1 MQQNT
6 NYQNQNRNKSSLFLE
21 TMNETCKKR
30 ITYFLTIFFFLFS
43 IVIGKAFKIQ
53 ILDKE
58 ALLERSRD
66 QIVREATI
74 YPKRGSILDRNGNP
88 LAINTQ
94 TYSIFTIPKNL
105 NNRFSN
111 YKKLSTIIPSLPY
124 RIILK
129 KIKDRKRYTWLARKI
144 PLKEEQVK
152 QIKQLEG
159 IYIEAVPKRIY
170 PNGELLSQILGF
182 VGIDN
187 IGLSGVEYLFDKN
200 LRGRPKVLKYIKDAK
215 GRPIKFEGRF
225 QDNEN
230 HDIVLSIDKDL
241 QATVEKYLKEAVLKH
256 NADGGGIGVLDV
268 KTGEVM
274 AMANYPNYDPNNW
287 EHSRETYRK
296 LPFVTN
302 PMEPGS
308 TFKILTIASAL
319 ENKTARP
326 DTNFYC
332 ERGELPL
339 DGHVIR
345 EAEEK
350 KIFEWLSVT
359 DIIKYSSNIGTTKI
373 AFDLTYPKL
382 YETLNAFNIGEKT
395 GIEIPGESRG
405 IFSHEENISGL
416 RLSNLSF
423 GQGVAVTGIQMLS
436 LYAVI
441 ANDGVYVL
449 PTILKGKERDK
460 RVVLSKQ
467 TAMELENM
475 LVEAV
480 ENGTGTNAKV
490 SHFVIAGK
498 TGTAQRPDSEGGYRG
513 HVASFIGYP
522 INVENP
528 FIIYVYID
536 NPKGKHYY
544 GSTVAAPIFRKI
556 AQYIL
561 YKDKDF
567 AKLATIGTNDKNLD
581 HVGLV
586 QASTRKFAEG
596 LVPSFLGLDKKNT
609 KRIARRLKL
618 NILNQGAGVVIEQSP
633 NPGIKLQEDT
643 VINLIYRPPKLD

>member
-1 MQQNT
+1 
-6 NYQNQNRNKSSLFLE
+6 
-21 TMNETCKKR
+21 MNETCKKR
-30 ITYFLTIFFFLFS
+30 INYFLVVFFFLFS
-43 IVIGKAFKIQ
+43 IIVGKALKIQ
-53 ILDKE
+53 VFDQK
-58 ALLERSRD
+58 ALLKRSRD

-88 LAINTQ
+88 LAINIQ

-105 NNRFSN
+105 DGRFSN
-111 YKKLSTIIPSLPY
+111 YKKLSVIIPSLSY
-124 RIILK
+124 KAILK

-144 PLKEEQVK
+144 SLDEGQVK
-152 QIKQLEG
+152 QIKKLEG
-159 IYIEAVPKRIY
+159 IYIESVPKRIY

-187 IGLSGVEYLFDKN
+187 IGLSGVEYLFDKE
-200 LRGRPKVLKYIKDAK
+200 LRGEPKVLKYIKDAK
-215 GRPIKFEGRF
+215 GRPIKFERRL

-230 HDIVLSIDKDL
+230 YDIVLSLDKDL
-241 QATVEKYLKEAVLKH
+241 QAIVEKYLKDAVLKH

-268 KTGEVM
+268 KTGEVL

-287 EHSRETYRK
+287 ENSQETYRK
-296 LPFVTN
+296 LSFVTD

-319 ENKTARP
+319 ENKIARS

-332 ERGELPL
+332 EKGELTL

-350 KIFEWLSVT
+350 KTFEWLSVK

-405 IFSHEENISGL
+405 IFSHEENISAL

-423 GQGVAVTGIQMLS
+423 GQGLAVTGVQMLS
-436 LYAVI
+436 LYGAI
-441 ANDGVYVL
+441 ANGGVYVL
-449 PTILKGKERDK
+449 PTIIKGKKREK
-460 RVVLSKQ
+460 RVVLSEQ
-467 TAMELENM
+467 TATELENM

-480 ENGTGTNAKV
+480 ENGTGTNAKF

-498 TGTAQRPDSEGGYRG
+498 TGTAQRPNTVGGYRG

-522 INVENP
+522 VNIENT
-528 FIIYVYID
+528 FVIYVTID
-536 NPKGKHYY
+536 NPKGKYYY
-544 GSTVAAPIFRKI
+544 GSAVAAPIFRKI

-567 AKLATIGTNDKNLD
+567 AKLATVEIDNKNLD
-581 HVGLV
+581 HVDLV
-586 QASTRKFAEG
+586 QASTRKFEEG
-596 LVPSFLGLDKKNT
+596 VVPSFLGLDKQNT
-609 KRIARRLKL
+609 KQIAQRLKL
-618 NILNQGAGVVIEQSP
+618 NILNQGAGMVIEQYP
-633 NPGIKLQEDT
+633 VPGVKLQEDT
-643 VINLIYRPPKLD
+643 VVNLIYRPPTLD